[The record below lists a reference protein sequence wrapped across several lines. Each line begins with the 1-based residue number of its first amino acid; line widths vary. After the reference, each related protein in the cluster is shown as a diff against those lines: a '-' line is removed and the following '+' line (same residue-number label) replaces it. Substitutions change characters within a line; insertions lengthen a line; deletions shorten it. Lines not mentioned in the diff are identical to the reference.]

1 MRITKV
7 HFSSVFSEAWIQAL
21 TPKNIMAGFRTTGI
35 FPFNRNAIEL
45 PGDAVQNLSE
55 ITGIAYIP
63 LYSPTKR
70 CIPPQDVSTDKVED
84 SMLYEEDCHVSHAC
98 SPEQYRP
105 MKRNTTMSY
114 FLPTPTPTAA
124 KGSVLSKNR
133 SSRVLTSAE
142 NLKRLEEKEREK
154 ERKAQ
159 EKEERS
165 RKRESKKQVRH
176 DLSTRPVP
184 ELGIS
189 EPFSQSEHEKF
200 SHRYEN
206 GFDIAT
212 DPRYNAWLNAF
223 HPPGDKNSSC
233 GNFRVL

>member
-1 MRITKV
+1 M
-7 HFSSVFSEAWIQAL
+7 
-21 TPKNIMAGFRTTGI
+21 
-35 FPFNRNAIEL
+35 
-45 PGDAVQNLSE
+45 
-55 ITGIAYIP
+55 
-63 LYSPTKR
+63 
-70 CIPPQDVSTDKVED
+70 STDKVED
-84 SMLYEEDCHVSHAC
+84 SMLYEEDCDVSHAC

-105 MKRNTTMSY
+105 MKRITTMSY
-114 FLPTPTPTAA
+114 FLPTPTPTPTAA

-159 EKEERS
+159 EKEERAW
-165 RKRESKKQVRH
+165 KRGSKKQVHH

-184 ELGIS
+184 KLGIS

-212 DPRYNAWLNAF
+212 DPRYTVWLNAF
-223 HPPGDKNSSC
+223 HPPGDKNSTSC
-233 GNFRVL
+233 GNL